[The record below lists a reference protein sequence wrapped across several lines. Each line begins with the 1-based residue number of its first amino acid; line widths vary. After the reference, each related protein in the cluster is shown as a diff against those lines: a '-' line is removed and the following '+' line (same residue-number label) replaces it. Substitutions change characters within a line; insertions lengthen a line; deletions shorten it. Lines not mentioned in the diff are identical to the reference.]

1 MVDEKD
7 PQAQALGYLADAAL
21 VDPAKTKAY
30 VAGSQCGGCAQ
41 FQGKAGDATGP
52 CTIFQG
58 KQVAAK
64 GWCSAFVKKA

>member
-21 VDPAKTKAY
+21 VDPARTKAY
-30 VAGSQCGGCAQ
+30 VVGSQCGGCAQ
-41 FQGKAGDATGP
+41 YQGRAGDATGP

>member
-7 PQAQALGYLADAAL
+7 PQAQALGYLADAAR
-21 VDPAKTKAY
+21 VDPAKNKAY
-30 VAGSQCGGCAQ
+30 VAGSQCGSCAQ
-41 FQGKAGDATGP
+41 YQGKAGDATGP

-58 KQVAAK
+58 KQVTAK